1 MSEEAGQPA
10 DRLRVHPEQRFLAD
24 QRKIDLNE
32 ATAELRAEGRPGSRG
47 HHQKTLYRHG
57 DATIALFLFEQGGR
71 LAEHKTAGTVSIH
84 ALDGRL
90 RVNAGG
96 EAHTLTAG
104 QLVVLAPGVKHDLT
118 AEEPTRMLLTVHL
131 EGAAGGR

>member
-1 MSEEAGQPA
+1 MSEPSFP
-10 DRLRVHPEQRFLAD
+10 DRLRVHPDERFAAA
-24 QRKIDLNE
+24 QRKIDLAA
-32 ATAELRAEGRPGSRG
+32 ATAELAAEGRPGSKG

-57 DATIALFLFEQGGR
+57 QATIALFAFEAGGR
-71 LAEHKTAGTVSIH
+71 MDEHVTAGTVSIH

-96 EAHTLTAG
+96 EAHVLTAG

-131 EGAAGGR
+131 EPTR

>member
-1 MSEEAGQPA
+1 MSDEATAFP
-10 DRLRVHPEQRFLAD
+10 DRLRPHPEERFSAG
-24 QRKIDLNE
+24 QRKIDLGA
-32 ATAELRAEGRPGSRG
+32 ATAELAAEHRPGNRG

-57 DATIALFLFEQGGR
+57 RATIALFVFEAGGR
-71 LAEHKTAGTVSIH
+71 LDEHTTAGTVSIH

-96 EAHTLTAG
+96 EAHVLTAG

-131 EGAAGGR
+131 EPAGSK